1 MSILF
6 ITFHYRLCL
15 VLRAYWGH
23 RPLIDTDK
31 KPLLSFNLG
40 KDGHFGIKYVIFGR
54 RQPKLAFLK
63 IMPFCADA
71 TVHNAITV
79 LIRCQ
84 MTQSIRS
91 EWVNLAMGS
100 ILIWELHDV
109 FQCEYLAFY
118 LPEMFKGTLC
128 RKITFYIL
136 FNNYIIIFW
145 RMSLIIYEKKSM
157 KIMLTRLGIFNLTL
171 SYQLSGKNYLK
182 VRLTTQQLFFSHF
195 KYSL

>member
-1 MSILF
+1 MVVGNQS
-6 ITFHYRLCL
+6 Y
-15 VLRAYWGH
+15 
-23 RPLIDTDK
+23 
-31 KPLLSFNLG
+31 
-40 KDGHFGIKYVIFGR
+40 
-54 RQPKLAFLK
+54 QFLK
-63 IMPFCADA
+63 N
-71 TVHNAITV
+71 NAILCRCNCAQCDNCLNKVPNDPV
-79 LIRCQ
+79 LIGLRDTY
-84 MTQSIRS
+84 MHMVTIRS

-100 ILIWELHDV
+100 ILIWELCDV

-118 LPEMFKGTLC
+118 LAEMFKGTLC

-145 RMSLIIYEKKSM
+145 RMSLIIYEKKSL